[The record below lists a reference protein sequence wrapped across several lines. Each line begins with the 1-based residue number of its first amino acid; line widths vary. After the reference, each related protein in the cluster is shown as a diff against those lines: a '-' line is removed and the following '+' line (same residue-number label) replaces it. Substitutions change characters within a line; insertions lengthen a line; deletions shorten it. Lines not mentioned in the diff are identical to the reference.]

1 MRGSVIF
8 IMLSFLLIT
17 ALLSGVIT
25 IPSVAAV
32 TAPKPVLADYVDIE
46 PAGPDLDIDLIQG
59 ISLVQVSN
67 PHASENKVIITRRM
81 NVTTTAYSSTPDQ
94 TDDTPFIAA
103 NGKQVHWGMV
113 ASNFLPFGTVV
124 KFPKLYGER
133 LFVVGDRMNERYNP
147 WVSGEYRVDIWQE
160 SREEAKNF
168 GLKRGVLMEI
178 VKVVQ

>member
-1 MRGSVIF
+1 
-8 IMLSFLLIT
+8 MLSFLFIT
-17 ALLSGVIT
+17 ALFSGIIT
-25 IPSVAAV
+25 IPTPATAV
-32 TAPKPVLADYVDIE
+32 KPVLADYVDIE
-46 PAGPDLDIDLIQG
+46 PTGPDLDIDLVQG
-59 ISLVQVSN
+59 ISLVQISN
-67 PHASENKVIITRRM
+67 PHAPKNKTIVTRRM
-81 NVTTTAYSSTPDQ
+81 HVTTTAYSSTPDQ
-94 TDDTPFIAA
+94 TDNTPFIAA
-103 NGKQVHWGMV
+103 NGKQVYWGMI

-124 KFPKLYGER
+124 KFPALYGEQ